1 MAVIE
6 LTEVRVTRLGDVDR
20 DHARAEGEGDDTL
33 AVLERFRLV
42 ETL

>member
-1 MAVIE
+1 FWHGDDY
-6 LTEVRVTRLGDVDR
+6 RGWLGDPTFTVD
-20 DHARAEGEGDDTL
+20 DDTL